1 MTLRKQQETWEGRLK
16 ELKAYKVA
24 NGHCNVPLH
33 FEENKQLGRWVDKQR
48 TYYRQKK
55 EGKKSSMTTERI
67 EKLEA
72 LDFRWKIRD
81 SDHVPWEERMKQLK
95 AYRDLHGDCNVPY
108 HHPENKALGKWVS
121 RQREFFKFRQ
131 EGLRSSLTDER
142 VNELAEVGFTW
153 KVRDQTDYVPWETRI
168 KELKEYKKKHGAVIV
183 PKNYEANK
191 KLGRWV
197 DHQLSFYSL
206 KLAGQE
212 TPLTAERT
220 KELEAIGFS
229 AEILQGTEHAPN
241 SGHSSVLDANWKKRL
256 DELKKYRDEHGDC
269 SVPKRYK
276 PNTAL
281 GYWVNTQRK
290 HYKLRQEGK
299 KSTMTDARIEELEKL
314 GFAWN
319 QNEAIWKKRIQELQD
334 YRKEHGHCN
343 VPRNYSQNIEL
354 AKWIDSQ
361 RKQYSMKRDG
371 KKASI
376 TDARVAELEGLG
388 LTWKPRKGAAIS
400 IGAVEAAPKAAPPAP
415 AVPVAAVPPVVVPPA
430 AVPPAAKPAP
440 AALPATKNPAP
451 VEI

>member
-1 MTLRKQQETWEGRLK
+1 MTLRKQQETWESRLK
-16 ELKAYKVA
+16 ELKAYKLA

-33 FEENKQLGRWVDKQR
+33 YEENKQLGRWVDKQR

-55 EGKKSSMTTERI
+55 EGKKSSMTDERI

-72 LDFRWKIRD
+72 LDFQWKIRD

-108 HHPENKALGKWVS
+108 HHPENRALGKWVS
-121 RQREFFKFRQ
+121 RQREFYKFRA

-168 KELKEYKKKHGAVIV
+168 KELKEYKKKHGTVVV
-183 PKNYEANK
+183 PKDYEANK

-197 DHQLSFYSL
+197 DHQLSFYSM

-212 TPLTAERT
+212 TPLTDERV
-220 KELEAIGFS
+220 KELEALGFS
-229 AEILQGTEHAPN
+229 PDILEGTEHAPD
-241 SGHSSVLDANWKKRL
+241 SGHSSVLDSNWKKRL
-256 DELKKYRDEHGDC
+256 DELKKYRQEHGDC

-290 HYKLRQEGK
+290 HYKLKQEGK
-299 KSTMTDARIEELEKL
+299 KSTMTDERIQELEKL

-319 QNEAIWKKRIQELQD
+319 QNEAIWNQRIQELKT
-334 YRKEHGHCN
+334 YKKEHGHCN
-343 VPRNYSQNIEL
+343 VPRNYSQNVEL

-376 TDARVAELEGLG
+376 TDARIAELEGLG

-400 IGAVEAAPKAAPPAP
+400 LGSVVAEASSKPDPKGTTAN
-415 AVPVAAVPPVVVPPA
+415 PVKETSKPA
-430 AVPPAAKPAP
+430 ASAASAAKS
-440 AALPATKNPAP
+440 TKETPDP